1 MTLLL
6 QTERLRLRRFTSD
19 DVDSFLRLI
28 SDAEVMRYIGD
39 GKTDNREGAKTR
51 LARIVRYYEN
61 YPGLGVWATEQKS
74 SGQVIGWFVLKY
86 IPNTVEVEIGYLLQ
100 KAAWGQGFATEGAR
114 ALLAYGFDKVGMDR
128 IVAVANVANHASQ
141 NVMKKIGLRNCGISR
156 YYDRDVAYFVGERPG
171 INAC

>member
-6 QTERLRLRRFTSD
+6 ETERLQLRRFTSD

-39 GKTDNREGAKTR
+39 GKIDNREGAKTR
-51 LARIVRYYEN
+51 LARIVRNYEN

-74 SGQVIGWFVLKY
+74 SGKVIGWFVLKY

-100 KAAWGQGFATEGAR
+100 KSAWGQGIATEGAR
-114 ALLAYGFDKVGMDR
+114 ALLAYGFDKVGMNR
-128 IVAVANVANHASQ
+128 IVAVANVANQASQ
-141 NVMKKIGLRNCGISR
+141 NVMKKIGLRDCGIGR
-156 YYDRDVAYFVGERPG
+156 YYGREVAYFVGERPS
-171 INAC
+171 ISA